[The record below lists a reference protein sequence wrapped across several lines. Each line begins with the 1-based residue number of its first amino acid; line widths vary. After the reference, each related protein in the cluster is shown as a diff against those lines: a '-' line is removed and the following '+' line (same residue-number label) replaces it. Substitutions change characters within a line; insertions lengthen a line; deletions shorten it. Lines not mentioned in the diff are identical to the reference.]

1 MEQTNAEK
9 NKVSK
14 LWKIAIFLVLSLI
27 IICSINRANA
37 VSRNTTNTNSNKE
50 TLGSSNFE
58 NELDMENKEDVEET
72 ITNYILTINS
82 EGLTQSI
89 LSDLIEL
96 YSDLTEIYSNE
107 QIADMLDNCKGRLSE
122 YGVPEENLD
131 SVTTVLRNLNTTQ
144 TKDVLEKINI
154 DEIAQKLANGES
166 IQSIINSLMQNM
178 TTTEKVDL
186 VVSLLLSANIIKNVL
201 IVILVLFVY
210 RTLLRCVIYKK
221 AGKHAW
227 APFIPIYRNVVM
239 LKICGMSPWWL
250 LLIFVPIIGWIG
262 LWLVSVASKF
272 MLAEK
277 FGRGVAFSFG
287 LWLLAPI
294 FETILVFSR
303 KKYLGDEEE

>member
-1 MEQTNAEK
+1 MGQTNAEINK
-9 NKVSK
+9 RRKIGRIFIVLIILITIFSINKVQ
-14 LWKIAIFLVLSLI
+14 
-27 IICSINRANA
+27 A
-37 VSRNTTNTNSNKE
+37 VSASNTSISGTRVNSSQVANTLDINNKE
-50 TLGSSNFE
+50 E
-58 NELDMENKEDVEET
+58 VQDT

-82 EGLTQSI
+82 EALTQSI
-89 LSDLIEL
+89 LSDVIEL
-96 YSDLTEIYSNE
+96 YTNLTESYSNE
-107 QIADMLDNCKGRLSE
+107 QIADMIDDCKGNLSE

-144 TKDVLEKINI
+144 TKEVLDKINI
-154 DEIAQKLANGES
+154 NEISQKLSNGES
-166 IQSIINSLMQNM
+166 IQTIINDIMQSM
-178 TTTEKVDL
+178 TATEKVDL
-186 VVSLLLSANIIKNVL
+186 VVSILLSANIIRTVL
-201 IVILVLFVY
+201 IVLLVIFVY

-250 LLIFVPIIGWIG
+250 LLLLVPIVGWIG

-287 LWLLAPI
+287 LWLIAPI
-294 FETILVFSR
+294 FETILAVSR
-303 KKYLGDEEE
+303 KIQYIGNEEE

>member
-1 MEQTNAEK
+1 MGQTNAEINK
-9 NKVSK
+9 RRKIGRIFIVLIILITIFSINKVQ
-14 LWKIAIFLVLSLI
+14 
-27 IICSINRANA
+27 A
-37 VSRNTTNTNSNKE
+37 VSASNTSVSGTRVNSTQAGNTLDINNKE
-50 TLGSSNFE
+50 E
-58 NELDMENKEDVEET
+58 VQDT

-89 LSDLIEL
+89 LSDVIEL
-96 YSDLTEIYSNE
+96 YTNLTESYSNE
-107 QIADMLDNCKGRLSE
+107 QIADMIDDCKGNLSE

-144 TKDVLEKINI
+144 TKEVLDKINI
-154 DEIAQKLANGES
+154 NEISQKLSNGES
-166 IQSIINSLMQNM
+166 IQTIINDIMQSM
-178 TTTEKVDL
+178 TATEKVDL
-186 VVSLLLSANIIKNVL
+186 VVSILLSANIIRTVL
-201 IVILVLFVY
+201 IVLLVIFVY

-250 LLIFVPIIGWIG
+250 LLLLVPIVGWIG

-294 FETILVFSR
+294 FETILAVSR
-303 KKYLGDEEE
+303 KIQYIGNEEE

>member
-1 MEQTNAEK
+1 MGQTNAEINIRRK
-9 NKVSK
+9 IGRIFTFLIILITIFSINKVQ
-14 LWKIAIFLVLSLI
+14 
-27 IICSINRANA
+27 A
-37 VSRNTTNTNSNKE
+37 VSASNTSVSGTRVNSTQAGNTLDINNKE
-50 TLGSSNFE
+50 E
-58 NELDMENKEDVEET
+58 VQDT

-89 LSDLIEL
+89 LSDVIEL
-96 YSDLTEIYSNE
+96 YTNLTESYSNE
-107 QIADMLDNCKGRLSE
+107 QIADMIDDCKGNLSE

-131 SVTTVLRNLNTTQ
+131 SITTVLRNLNTTQ
-144 TKDVLEKINI
+144 TKEVLDKINI
-154 DEIAQKLANGES
+154 NEISQKLSNGES
-166 IQSIINSLMQNM
+166 LQTIVNDIMQSM
-178 TTTEKVDL
+178 TATEKVDL
-186 VVSLLLSANIIKNVL
+186 VVSILLSANIIRTVL
-201 IVILVLFVY
+201 IVLLVIFVY

-250 LLIFVPIIGWIG
+250 LLLLVPIVGWIG

-294 FETILVFSR
+294 FETILVVSR
-303 KKYLGDEEE
+303 KIQYIGNEEE

>member
-1 MEQTNAEK
+1 MGQTNAEINK
-9 NKVSK
+9 RRKIGRIFIVLIILITIFSINKVQ
-14 LWKIAIFLVLSLI
+14 
-27 IICSINRANA
+27 A
-37 VSRNTTNTNSNKE
+37 VSTNNTNVSGTRVNSSQVANTIDINNKE
-50 TLGSSNFE
+50 E
-58 NELDMENKEDVEET
+58 VQDT

-89 LSDLIEL
+89 LSDVIEL
-96 YSDLTEIYSNE
+96 YTNLTESYSNE
-107 QIADMLDNCKGRLSE
+107 QIADMIDDCKGNLSE

-144 TKDVLEKINI
+144 TKEVLDKINI
-154 DEIAQKLANGES
+154 NEISQKLSNGES
-166 IQSIINSLMQNM
+166 IQTIINDIMQSM
-178 TTTEKVDL
+178 TATEKVDL
-186 VVSLLLSANIIKNVL
+186 IVSILLSANIIRTVL
-201 IVILVLFVY
+201 IVLLVIFVY

-250 LLIFVPIIGWIG
+250 LLLLVPIVGWIG

-294 FETILVFSR
+294 FETILAVSR
-303 KKYLGDEEE
+303 KIQYIGNEEE

>member
-1 MEQTNAEK
+1 MGQTNAEINIRRK
-9 NKVSK
+9 IGRIFTFLIILITIFSINKVQ
-14 LWKIAIFLVLSLI
+14 
-27 IICSINRANA
+27 A
-37 VSRNTTNTNSNKE
+37 VSASNTSVSGTRVNSTQAGNTLDINNKE
-50 TLGSSNFE
+50 E
-58 NELDMENKEDVEET
+58 VQDT

-89 LSDLIEL
+89 LSDVIEL
-96 YSDLTEIYSNE
+96 YTNLTESYSNE
-107 QIADMLDNCKGRLSE
+107 QIADMIDDCKGNLSE

-144 TKDVLEKINI
+144 TKEVLDKINI
-154 DEIAQKLANGES
+154 NEISQKLSNGES
-166 IQSIINSLMQNM
+166 IQTIINDIMQSM
-178 TTTEKVDL
+178 TATEKVDL
-186 VVSLLLSANIIKNVL
+186 VVSILLSANIIRTVL
-201 IVILVLFVY
+201 IVLLVIFVY

-250 LLIFVPIIGWIG
+250 LLLLVPIVGWIG

-294 FETILVFSR
+294 FETILVVSR
-303 KKYLGDEEE
+303 KIQYIGNEEE

>member
-14 LWKIAIFLVLSLI
+14 LWKIGIFLVLSLI
-27 IICSINRANA
+27 IICSINKANA

-144 TKDVLEKINI
+144 TKEVLEKINI

>member
-1 MEQTNAEK
+1 MGQTNAEINK
-9 NKVSK
+9 RRKIGRIFIVLIILITIFSINKVQ
-14 LWKIAIFLVLSLI
+14 
-27 IICSINRANA
+27 A
-37 VSRNTTNTNSNKE
+37 VSTNNTNVSGTRVNSSQVANTLDINNKE
-50 TLGSSNFE
+50 E
-58 NELDMENKEDVEET
+58 VQDT

-89 LSDLIEL
+89 LSDVIEL
-96 YSDLTEIYSNE
+96 YTNLTESYSNE
-107 QIADMLDNCKGRLSE
+107 QIADMIDDCKGNLSE

-144 TKDVLEKINI
+144 TKEVLDKINI
-154 DEIAQKLANGES
+154 NEISQKLSNGES
-166 IQSIINSLMQNM
+166 LQTIVNYIMQSM
-178 TTTEKVDL
+178 TATEKVDL
-186 VVSLLLSANIIKNVL
+186 VVSILLSANIIRTVL
-201 IVILVLFVY
+201 IVLLVIFVY

-250 LLIFVPIIGWIG
+250 LLLLVPIVGWIG

-294 FETILVFSR
+294 FETILAVSR
-303 KKYLGDEEE
+303 KIQYIGNEEE